1 MPIHTTTIKNITT
14 MFEVKV
20 LLGTAAICSALLA
33 VLMLWNLEAL
43 SCGIIVAKVFITVFI
58 ISSIIL
64 TKDVAKL

>member
-1 MPIHTTTIKNITT
+1 MPIYNNNLKITT
-14 MFEVKV
+14 MFGVKV
-20 LLGTAAICSALLA
+20 LLGTAALCSALLA

-43 SCGIIVAKVFITVFI
+43 SCSVTTAKVFITVFV